1 MLAYRV
7 YMYSLRIDLLKSIC
21 MEISSGDFRGQSRSI
36 VVEEPRT
43 SVWIE
48 GTTKRSPITFSTNP
62 PPFLV
67 YVNNVTTAVRRL
79 SLDDRV
85 INNRYRER
93 YNDFLYRQRLL
104 LFSTVLFYT
113 K

>member
-1 MLAYRV
+1 MLTYRV

-21 MEISSGDFRGQSRSI
+21 MEISNGDFRSHSQSI

-48 GTTKRSPITFSTNP
+48 DTTKRSPVLHKSTP
-62 PPFLV
+62 V
-67 YVNNVTTAVRRL
+67 SSVR
-79 SLDDRV
+79 
-85 INNRYRER
+85 
-93 YNDFLYRQRLL
+93 
-104 LFSTVLFYT
+104 